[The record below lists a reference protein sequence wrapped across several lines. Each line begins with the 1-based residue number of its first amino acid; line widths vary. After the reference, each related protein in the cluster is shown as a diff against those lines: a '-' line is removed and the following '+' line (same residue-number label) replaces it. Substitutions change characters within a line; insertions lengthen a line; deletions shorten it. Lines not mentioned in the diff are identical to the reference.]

1 MKVYKRRIKDK
12 DTEKFNIF
20 KFFGNMLSIKN
31 SARLNA
37 LKRNNV
43 FQLVIL
49 ILGLSVIGFYII
61 GYSLQL
67 GEILR
72 VIDANEKAYE
82 KSNNMLY
89 EVESYSS
96 DKEGLLTVKLK
107 DGDTVKYVSSE
118 DYKFVLTRKLKQNVC
133 MLDKKNNILLCGLS
147 NDYGKNILTG
157 NNVYMIWCFA
167 IFMTLLLI
175 CGVVNKMKVLGGRIG
190 TLIFG
195 VEVIT
200 LYILTMFTLT
210 YF

>member
-1 MKVYKRRIKDK
+1 MRVYKRRIKDK

-37 LKRNNV
+37 LKRNNA
-43 FQLVIL
+43 FQSVIL

-118 DYKFVLTRKLKQNVC
+118 DYKFVITRKLKQNVC

-157 NNVYMIWCFA
+157 NNIYMIWGFA

-175 CGVVNKMKVLGGRIG
+175 CGVVNKMKVLGGKIG

-195 VEVIT
+195 VEFIT

>member
-1 MKVYKRRIKDK
+1 MRVYKRRIKDK

-37 LKRNNV
+37 LKGNNA
-43 FQLVIL
+43 FQSVIL

-157 NNVYMIWCFA
+157 NNVYMIWGFS

-175 CGVVNKMKVLGGRIG
+175 CGVVNKMKVLGGKIG

-195 VEVIT
+195 FEVIT